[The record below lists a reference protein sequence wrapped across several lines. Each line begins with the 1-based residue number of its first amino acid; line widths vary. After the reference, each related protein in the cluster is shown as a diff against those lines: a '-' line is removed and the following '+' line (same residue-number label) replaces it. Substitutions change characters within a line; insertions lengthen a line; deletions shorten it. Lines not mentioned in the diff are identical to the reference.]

1 MKFFKYFAFIA
12 LTAFFPMS
20 MSTDASAQ
28 KVTTTQISTTR
39 VRPVVV
45 RRVFFRRHYDR
56 FWDSYYYD
64 PYFYDPF
71 LKAQRDKFYLQE
83 DIKDKKKDLA
93 KDREKFNRDGN
104 LSIEEQEKLGK
115 DEEKLAKAVAK
126 LNKFNGEY

>member
-1 MKFFKYFAFIA
+1 MKFLKYFAFIGI
-12 LTAFFPMS
+12 TAFFLVS

-28 KVTTTQISTTR
+28 KVITTQISTTR
-39 VRPVVV
+39 VRPVVA

-71 LKAQRDKFYLQE
+71 LRAQREKFYLQE
-83 DIKDKKKDLA
+83 DVKDKKKDLA
-93 KDREKFNRDGN
+93 KDQEKFNRDGV
-104 LSIEEQEKLGK
+104 LTIEEREKLAR
-115 DEEKLAKAVAK
+115 DEEKLGRAIAK